1 MKQGDMKRIFIYFFM
16 LLILL
21 NIIIIE
27 SINGQTVSDM
37 NQVKI
42 INESGKDQYYCTQ
55 DETEVLETVE
65 HFLFAAGNYDIE
77 AMSNMMIDHAN
88 VGSVSLKDGE
98 RVINTMTVQDYF
110 NGVKNK
116 TTRPYFEP
124 VREYTTH
131 LNDDH
136 LAFVRADATLYA
148 YGVPQSHNMDYFTL
162 MKDGESWKFLSLSY
176 SATPIPE
183 DEKVFDLKIFGKS
196 YAQAWCSQKPDYVSL
211 FFAEDGSLSVNDGK
225 PAVGRNEISKV
236 AESFMTAF
244 PDIIV
249 SMDSIVQTTRGTEFH
264 WTFTGTNTGPNG
276 TGKKVKISGVEL
288 WQLDDNGLIKES
300 KGSFDTEEYER
311 QVKYGVG
318 N

>member
-1 MKQGDMKRIFIYFFM
+1 MKNIFTIVNM
-16 LLILL
+16 VLILL
-21 NIIIIE
+21 NILITK
-27 SINGQTVSDM
+27 SVNGQTVSDM
-37 NQVKI
+37 DQLKI
-42 INESGKDQYYCTQ
+42 INDSGTDQFYCTQ

-65 HFLFAAGNYDIE
+65 HFLFAAGNYDIG
-77 AMSNMMIDHAN
+77 AMSNMMTNHAN

-98 RVINTMTVQDYF
+98 RVINTMTVQDF
-110 NGVKNK
+110 FDGIKRR
-116 TTRPYFEP
+116 TTRPYIEP
-124 VREYTTH
+124 VREYTIH

-183 DEKVFDLKIFGKS
+183 EEKIFDLNIFGKS
-196 YAQAWCSQKPDYVSL
+196 YAQAWCSQKPEFVSL
-211 FFAEDGSLSVNDGK
+211 FFSEDGSLSVNDGN

-249 SMDSIVQTTRGTEFH
+249 SMDSLITTPEGTEFH

-276 TGKKVKISGVEL
+276 TGKKVRINGVEL
-288 WQLDDNGLIKES
+288 WQFDDNGLIKES

-311 QVKYGVG
+311 QVKYGVE

>member
-1 MKQGDMKRIFIYFFM
+1 MKKIFINFF
-16 LLILL
+16 IVIITL
-21 NIIIIE
+21 NLVTTKALY
-27 SINGQTVSDM
+27 GQTVSDL

-42 INESGKDQYYCTQ
+42 NNDSGTDQFYCTQ

-77 AMSNMMIDHAN
+77 AMSNMMTDHAN
-88 VGSVSLKDGE
+88 VGNVSLKDGE
-98 RVINTMTVQDYF
+98 RVINTMTIQDF
-110 NGVKNK
+110 FDVIKK
-116 TTRPYFEP
+116 RTSRPYLEP
-124 VREYTTH
+124 VREYTIH

-183 DEKVFDLKIFGKS
+183 EEKVFDLNIFGKS
-196 YAQAWCSQKPDYVSL
+196 YAQAWCSQKPEFVSL
-211 FFAEDGSLSVNDGK
+211 FFSEDGSLSVNDGK
-225 PAVGRNEISKV
+225 PAVGRKEISKV

-249 SMDSIVQTTRGTEFH
+249 SMDSLVQTSQGTEFY

-276 TGKKVKISGVEL
+276 SGKKVKISGVEL
-288 WQLDDNGLIKES
+288 WQFENGLVEES
-300 KGSFDTEEYER
+300 KGSFDNEEFNK
-311 QVKYGVG
+311 QVNYGVK
-318 N
+318 

>member
-1 MKQGDMKRIFIYFFM
+1 MKKIFRNFSVI
-16 LLILL
+16 LIVL
-21 NIIIIE
+21 NIVTVTNVI
-27 SINGQTVSDM
+27 GQTVSDM
-37 NQVKI
+37 NQLKI
-42 INESGKDQYYCTQ
+42 NNDSGKDQYYCTQ

-77 AMSNMMIDHAN
+77 AMSNMMTNHAN
-88 VGSVSLKDGE
+88 VGSVNLKDGE
-98 RVINTMTVQDYF
+98 RVINTMTVQDF
-110 NGVKNK
+110 FDGIKK
-116 TTRPYFEP
+116 RTLRPYFEP
-124 VREYTTH
+124 VREYTIH

-183 DEKVFDLKIFGKS
+183 EKIFDLNIFGKG
-196 YAQAWCSQKPDYVSL
+196 YAQAWCSQKPEFVSL
-211 FFAEDGSLSVNDGK
+211 FFSEDGSLSINDGK
-225 PAVGRNEISKV
+225 PAIGRNEISKV

-249 SMDSIVQTTRGTEFH
+249 SMDSLVNTSIGTEFH

-276 TGKKVKISGVEL
+276 SGKKVKIHGVEI
-288 WQLDDNGLIKES
+288 WRFENGLIKQS
-300 KGSFDTEEYER
+300 KGSFDTEEYNR
-311 QVKYGVG
+311 QVKNGVEK
-318 N
+318 

>member
-1 MKQGDMKRIFIYFFM
+1 MKSIFINFS
-16 LLILL
+16 
-21 NIIIIE
+21 IIIILVIIV
-27 SINGQTVSDM
+27 SPTSVNGQTVSDM
-37 NQVKI
+37 NQLKI
-42 INESGKDQYYCTQ
+42 NNDSGTDQYYCTQ

-77 AMSNMMIDHAN
+77 AMSNMMTDHAN
-88 VGSVSLKDGE
+88 VGSVNLKDGE
-98 RVINTMTVQDYF
+98 RVINTMTVQDF
-110 NGVKNK
+110 FDGIKSR
-116 TTRPYFEP
+116 TLRPYFEP
-124 VREYTTH
+124 VKEYTIH

-148 YGVPQSHNMDYFTL
+148 FGVPKSHNMDYFIL

-176 SATPIPE
+176 SATPILD

-196 YAQAWCSQKPDYVSL
+196 YAQAWCSQKPEFVSL
-211 FFAEDGSLSVNDGK
+211 FFAEAGSLSVNDGK

-249 SMDSIVQTTRGTEFH
+249 SMDSLVTTPKGTEFH
-264 WTFTGTNTGPNG
+264 WTLTGTNTGPNG
-276 TGKKVKISGVEL
+276 TGKKVRINGVEL
-288 WQLDDNGLIKES
+288 WQFENGLIKES
-300 KGSFDTEEYER
+300 KGSFDTEEYNR

>member
-1 MKQGDMKRIFIYFFM
+1 MKQGDMKRIFINFFM

-77 AMSNMMIDHAN
+77 AMSNMMTDHAN
-88 VGSVSLKDGE
+88 VGSVRYNEGE
-98 RVINTMTVQDYF
+98 SVITTMTIQDYF
-110 NGVKNK
+110 DDVKK
-116 TTRPYFEP
+116 RTTRPYFEP
-124 VREYTTH
+124 VREYTIH

-136 LAFVRADATLYA
+136 LAFLRADAILYA
-148 YGVPQSHNMDYFTL
+148 SGVPQSHNMDYFTL

-176 SATPIPE
+176 STTPIPE
-183 DEKVFDLKIFGKS
+183 EEKVFDLNIFGKS
-196 YAQAWCSQKPDYVSL
+196 YAQAWCSQKPEFVSL

-236 AESFMTAF
+236 AESFMTSF

-264 WTFTGTNTGPNG
+264 WTFTGTNTGPKG
-276 TGKKVKISGVEL
+276 TGKKVRINGVEL

-300 KGSFDTEEYER
+300 KGRFDTEEYER
-311 QVKYGVG
+311 QVKYGVK
-318 N
+318 

>member
-1 MKQGDMKRIFIYFFM
+1 MKKNFINISM
-16 LLILL
+16 LIILL
-21 NIIIIE
+21 NIIAAKNV
-27 SINGQTVSDM
+27 NGQTVSDM
-37 NQVKI
+37 NNLKI
-42 INESGKDQYYCTQ
+42 NNDSKTNQFYCTQ

-65 HFLFAAGNYDIE
+65 HFLFVAGNYNLD
-77 AMSNMMIDHAN
+77 AMAEMMTDHAN
-88 VGSVSLKDGE
+88 VGSVRYKGGE
-98 RVINTMTVQDYF
+98 SVTSTMTIQNYF
-110 NGVKNK
+110 DDVKK
-116 TTRPYFEP
+116 RTTRPYFEP
-124 VREYTTH
+124 VKEYTIH

-148 YGVPQSHNMDYFTL
+148 FGVPQSRNMDYFTL

-183 DEKVFDLKIFGKS
+183 EEKVFDLNIFGKS
-196 YAQAWCSQKPDYVSL
+196 YAQAWCSQKPEFVSL
-211 FFAEDGSLSVNDGK
+211 FYSENGSLSVNDGE

-249 SMDSIVQTTRGTEFH
+249 SMDSLITTPKGTEFH

-276 TGKKVKISGVEL
+276 TGKKVKIHGVEI
-288 WQLDDNGLIKES
+288 WQIENGLIKES
-300 KGSFDTEEYER
+300 KGSFDTEEYNR
-311 QVKYGVG
+311 QVKYGVD

>member
-1 MKQGDMKRIFIYFFM
+1 MKKIFISFFVV
-16 LLILL
+16 LITL
-21 NIIIIE
+21 NIVTTKALY
-27 SINGQTVSDM
+27 GQTVSDM
-37 NQVKI
+37 NNLKI
-42 INESGKDQYYCTQ
+42 INDSKTNQFYCTQ
-55 DETEVLETVE
+55 DETEVIETVE

-77 AMSNMMIDHAN
+77 AMSNMMTDHAN

-98 RVINTMTVQDYF
+98 RVINTMTIQDF
-110 NGVKNK
+110 FDVIKK
-116 TTRPYFEP
+116 RTTHPYFEP
-124 VREYTTH
+124 VKEYTIH

-183 DEKVFDLKIFGKS
+183 DEKVFDLNIFGKS
-196 YAQAWCSQKPDYVSL
+196 YAQAWCSQKPEFVSL
-211 FFAEDGSLSVNDGK
+211 FFSEDGSLSVNDGK
-225 PAVGRNEISKV
+225 PAVGRGEISKV

-249 SMDSIVQTTRGTEFH
+249 SMDSLVTTSIRTEFH
-264 WTFTGTNTGPNG
+264 WTFTGTNTGPGG

-288 WQLDDNGLIKES
+288 WQFENGLIKDS
-300 KGSFDTEEYER
+300 KGRFDIEEFNK
-311 QVKYGVG
+311 QVKYGVK
-318 N
+318 

>member
-1 MKQGDMKRIFIYFFM
+1 MKINFISYSVILIF
-16 LLILL
+16 L
-21 NIIIIE
+21 NLMNVTNV
-27 SINGQTVSDM
+27 NGQTVSDM

-42 INESGKDQYYCTQ
+42 NNDSGTDQYYCTQ
-55 DETEVLETVE
+55 DETEVIETVE

-77 AMSNMMIDHAN
+77 AMSKMMTEHAN

-98 RVINTMTVQDYF
+98 RVINTMTVQDF
-110 NGVKNK
+110 FDVIKK
-116 TTRPYFEP
+116 RTSRPYFEP
-124 VREYTTH
+124 VREYAIH

-136 LAFVRADATLYA
+136 LAFVRADAILYA
-148 YGVPQSHNMDYFTL
+148 FGVPQSHNMDYFTL

-183 DEKVFDLKIFGKS
+183 DEKVFDLQIFGKS
-196 YAQAWCSQKPDYVSL
+196 YAQAWCSRRPEYVSL
-211 FFAEDGSLSVNDGK
+211 FFSEDGSLTVNDGK

-236 AESFMTAF
+236 AESFMIAF

-249 SMDSIVQTTRGTEFH
+249 SMDSLVITPKGTEFH

-276 TGKKVKISGVEL
+276 IGKKVKIHGVEI
-288 WQLDDNGLIKES
+288 WQLENGLIKES
-300 KGSFDTEEYER
+300 KGSFNTEEYER
-311 QVKYGVG
+311 QVKYGVE